1 MKVRCSGGNDGGTEI
16 EIGDDGQ
23 TDFELNGARYIV
35 TDQTGDDG
43 VRIAT
48 FAGMVG

>member
-16 EIGDDGQ
+16 EIGDDSQ
-23 TDFELNGARYIV
+23 DFDLNGARYIV
-35 TDQTGDDG
+35 TDQKDADG
-43 VRIAT
+43 IRIAT